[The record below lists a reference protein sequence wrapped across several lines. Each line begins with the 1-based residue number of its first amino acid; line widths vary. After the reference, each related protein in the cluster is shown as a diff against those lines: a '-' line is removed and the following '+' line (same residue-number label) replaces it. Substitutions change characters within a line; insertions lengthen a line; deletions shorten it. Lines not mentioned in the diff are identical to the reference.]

1 MKGCVRIYQTFFF
14 NSSFFSECTPDS
26 KNLHAHANF
35 EQKYSMSCEI
45 LVQAKCS
52 RSTSTSRNVGILAVF
67 FEANRFVT
75 LKMDEMVLCDVK
87 DVIGSDDP
95 AENFYQ
101 FGFPLYLF

>member
-1 MKGCVRIYQTFFF
+1 MKGRVRIYQTFFF
-14 NSSFFSECTPDS
+14 NSSFFSECTPDL

>member
-1 MKGCVRIYQTFFF
+1 M
-14 NSSFFSECTPDS
+14 
-26 KNLHAHANF
+26 
-35 EQKYSMSCEI
+35 
-45 LVQAKCS
+45 
-52 RSTSTSRNVGILAVF
+52 GILAVF